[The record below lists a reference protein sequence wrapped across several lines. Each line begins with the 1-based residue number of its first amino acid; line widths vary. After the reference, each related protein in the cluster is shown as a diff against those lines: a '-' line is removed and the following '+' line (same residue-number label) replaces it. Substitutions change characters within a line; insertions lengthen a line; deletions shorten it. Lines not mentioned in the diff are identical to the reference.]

1 MKDFDGKWYRYHLE
15 EKEEL
20 YEMKNVLWY
29 KTEDEFIPF
38 IIKSDKKVKLLTT
51 RKEYDVVIT
60 AVLVDTKDEREVS
73 LPRPNIKG
81 TLKNAI
87 NKSGEIFDSAYVLE
101 NYYFSEDAKIGV
113 KDWVKGA
120 VRSQEEIF
128 RMARR
133 VNSDFQKQQEA
144 KER

>member
-29 KTEDEFIPF
+29 KTEEEFIPF

-51 RKEYDVVIT
+51 RKEYDVVMSAI
-60 AVLVDTKDEREVS
+60 LVDTKDKREVS

-87 NKSGEIFDSAYVLE
+87 NKSGEIYHSAYVLE
-101 NYYFSEDAKIGV
+101 NYYFSDDTKIGV